1 MKATKN
7 TNSRL
12 GINQQVIALSE
23 GRAILLLNYYIIPAW
38 LIIPSMFSEAESFS
52 VSILS
57 NI

>member
-23 GRAILLLNYYIIPAW
+23 GRAILLLN
-38 LIIPSMFSEAESFS
+38 
-52 VSILS
+52 
-57 NI
+57 N